1 MVLTVPISLSGDSDS
16 VVGGDFTIDD
26 ITYAITE
33 EGDVNEV
40 MVYDAESS
48 ISSYAGTST
57 VLNEGVQYSVTSIGD
72 HAFDGCTGL
81 TSVTIPDSVTSIG
94 NGTFYGCT
102 GLTSVT
108 IGDSVTYIG
117 GYAFLGCTGLTSV
130 TIPDSVTSIGS
141 YAFKGCTSIISI
153 DLGIGVTTVG
163 PYAFADCSNLKTIF
177 VNGDGPIESYCSAY
191 DGCDEELE
199 FVSGKEH
206 LSLTLYNDP
215 DHTVALSMDD
225 IRSKD
230 CTIYLKTD
238 SGDGDHSM
246 LTIAVVA
253 VILVAVLGVVG
264 LTIRRGR

>member
-16 VVGGDFTIDD
+16 VVGGYFTIDD

-130 TIPDSVTSIGS
+130 TIGNSAHPSVI
-141 YAFKGCTSIISI
+141 
-153 DLGIGVTTVG
+153 
-163 PYAFADCSNLKTIF
+163 P
-177 VNGDGPIESYCSAY
+177 
-191 DGCDEELE
+191 
-199 FVSGKEH
+199 H
-206 LSLTLYNDP
+206 
-215 DHTVALSMDD
+215 
-225 IRSKD
+225 SKD
-230 CTIYLKTD
+230 VQVSHPLRSATASHT
-238 SGDGDHSM
+238 SAMAHS
-246 LTIAVVA
+246 LHA
-253 VILVAVLGVVG
+253 
-264 LTIRRGR
+264 